1 MVLRGEIQARVFFQ
15 QDDLSFDSFELPL
28 KLGCPTRLR
37 GKGSSFLVL
46 HQALHGPAQPTAF
59 YEEAD
64 GVRMAMIV
72 PPATC
77 SLFI

>member
-28 KLGCPTRLR
+28 KLGCPTRPR
-37 GKGSSFLVL
+37 SNGPSFLVL

-64 GVRMAMIV
+64 GVRIAMIV

-77 SLFI
+77 SFFI